1 MRTTRDS
8 PPARGASDQSRDDA
22 EERLRRSEARF
33 RTVFDHAP
41 IGILL
46 LGPDVRILGANRALC
61 AMLGYEES
69 ELLGRIVTELLH
81 PEDLPESNRMR
92 TRVDAGEVDTIS
104 VERRALR
111 KDGQVL
117 WLQVRS
123 SVQRE
128 ADGKVELIITQL
140 VDVTAQRAQEVKLR
154 ESEARFRT
162 IFESAPIGMALLA
175 PEGHLIQANPA
186 LAVML
191 GRTPDE
197 LTRLS
202 APDLIHPDDVDL
214 TRMQVMAALSG
225 CCSDTIAGE
234 SRYLHADG
242 HVVWGAY
249 QSSLVRDAEGVP
261 RYFVSQVVDVTE
273 RKLAGDAV
281 RESEAR
287 YRGLVELS
295 HDLIVRMDLDGNLT
309 FVNDAWTGKFGL
321 RREQVVGRS
330 VMPRIVAS
338 DRPTAAEAIRG
349 LALPPHRTR
358 VEVRQPTIEGVRWLE
373 WEGCGIFDDTGKVVE
388 LQAIGRDVTQ
398 EHEVAEALRASEARY
413 RGVVES
419 QQAVVLRMDLDLA
432 ITFVNDYGCRLIDVP
447 REAMIGAHVLSWVHP
462 DDKEA
467 AEAAFR
473 SELVPPYHATL
484 DCRVAIGGAL
494 RWFEWEGTA
503 IFDEDGRPIE
513 LQSVGFD
520 VTERRAAA
528 DALRASL
535 EELRQSEEKLR
546 RLAQRQVAVREEERK
561 RLGFD
566 LHDGVC
572 QELIGIG
579 ILVESFRG
587 RPGFTRNESSELGR
601 VSRYLGEV
609 VEHLRLLAGDLRPML
624 LHDLGLEGSLRS
636 LAVGLSNDT
645 TTVVTIFPTP
655 VPRLEETAEVTVY
668 RIAQEALANAF
679 RHARASS
686 IVVEVCADGGR
697 LHLEIRDDGCGFEP
711 GRRRSSALGLLSM
724 EERALALGGRLE
736 VRSMPSRGTTI
747 LLDCPLAERVARP

>member
-1 MRTTRDS
+1 MRIRES
-8 PPARGASDQSRDDA
+8 APAHGASKRGAADA

-41 IGILL
+41 TGILL
-46 LGPDVRILGANRALC
+46 LGPDLRILGANRALC

-69 ELLGRIVTELLH
+69 ELTGLVASELLH
-81 PEDLPESNRMR
+81 PEDLDESNRMR
-92 TRVDAGEVDTIS
+92 ARVDAGEVDNLS
-104 VERRALR
+104 VERRAIR

-117 WLQVRS
+117 CLQIRS

-128 ADGKVELIITQL
+128 ADGNVELIITQL
-140 VDVTAQRAQEVKLR
+140 VDVTAQRAQEAKLR

-175 PEGHLIQANPA
+175 PEGHVIQANPA
-186 LAVML
+186 LGVML
-191 GRTPDE
+191 GRTADE
-197 LTRLS
+197 LSRLS
-202 APDLIHPDDVDL
+202 AVDLIHPDDLDS

-242 HVVWGAY
+242 RIVWGAY
-249 QSSLVRDAEGVP
+249 QSSLVRDAEGTP

-273 RKLAGDAV
+273 RKLAEDAV

-295 HDLIVRMDLDGNLT
+295 HDLIIRMDLEGNLT
-309 FVNDAWTGKFGL
+309 FINDAWAGKFGL
-321 RREQVVGRS
+321 RREQVIGRS

-338 DRPTAAEAIRG
+338 DRPVAAKAIRA
-349 LALPPHRTR
+349 LAAPPHRAR
-358 VEVRQPTIEGVRWLE
+358 IEVRQPTVEGVRWLE

-388 LQAIGRDVTQ
+388 IQAIGRDVTQ

-432 ITFVNDYGCRLIDVP
+432 ITFVNDYGCRLIGVP
-447 REAMIGAHVLSWVHP
+447 REAMLGAHVLSWVHP
-462 DDKEA
+462 DDRA
-467 AEAAFR
+467 AAQAAFA
-473 SELVPPYHATL
+473 SELAPPYHATL
-484 DCRVAIGGAL
+484 DCRVEIDGTV

-503 IFDEDGRPIE
+503 IFDDEGRPVE

-587 RPGFTRNESSELGR
+587 RPGFTSTESAELGR
-601 VSRYLGEV
+601 VSLYLGEV

-636 LAVGLSNDT
+636 LAVGLST
-645 TTVVTIFPTP
+645 HATAVVAVFPTP

-668 RIAQEALANAF
+668 RIAQEALANAL

-686 IVVEVCADGGR
+686 VVVELCADGGR
-697 LHLEIRDDGCGFEP
+697 LHLEVRDDGCGFEP
-711 GRRRSSALGLLSM
+711 RRRRSSALGLLSM

-736 VRSMPSRGTTI
+736 VRSVPSRGTMVV
-747 LLDCPLAERVARP
+747 LDCPLAGRVAPE